1 MADYTEL
8 LQVMKRAA
16 LEAVAAGQPVA
27 LCYGTVRSVEP
38 LQIMA
43 DQKLPLEAEQL
54 ELTGAVQDRFVDI
67 EIKAYTENDSFMN
80 GSHTHG
86 ITDTYTG
93 GGDQRESSE
102 RSLRSESDSSDNG
115 NLDTTHKHAIKG
127 RKRLKLCNGLQV
139 GEKVLLLRWQGG
151 QKYLVLDRLEPAQ
164 TKGEW

>member
-1 MADYTEL
+1 MADYMEL
-8 LQVMKRAA
+8 LQAIKRAA
-16 LEAVAAGQPVA
+16 LEAVAAGQPAA
-27 LCYGTVRSVEP
+27 LCYGQVTSVQP

-67 EIKAYTENDSFMN
+67 EIKAYTENDSFMD
-80 GSHTHG
+80 GRHTHG
-86 ITDTYTG
+86 IIDTYTS

-127 RKRLKLCNGLQV
+127 RKKLRLCNGLQV

>member
-1 MADYTEL
+1 MADYVEL
-8 LQVMKRAA
+8 LQTMKRAA
-16 LEAVAAGQPVA
+16 VEAVAAGQPLA

-54 ELTGAVQDRFVDI
+54 ELTNAVQDCYIDV
-67 EIKAYTENDSFMN
+67 EIS
-80 GSHTHG
+80 
-86 ITDTYTG
+86 
-93 GGDQRESSE
+93 GDQRESSE

-127 RKRLKLCNGLQV
+127 RKKLRLCNGLQV

-151 QKYLVLDRLEPAQ
+151 QKYLVLDRVSEAV